1 MRYKSLKALKQT
13 FDANYRVKDQMIFG
27 KYQGFNFY
35 LALEDKNFTHTLV
48 MNASGVFQGLL
59 KEKLQEIASK
69 HENIDATDYKN
80 NKIMMHFLPYVE
92 ESKTISSIESAVNEL
107 TNFLS
112 ENGFTNKSE
121 KDDDTSDDIDLFETN
136 KKEKLFISNEY
147 AKEWNQLIEQEYEY
161 YLNKPYKKW
170 LAIILSIVFALP
182 IIGIWLLLYTER
194 VSFSGLIAG
203 SLMMLL
209 SFFGYYLISKKI
221 TNKILV
227 FLSITTFIVI
237 IIGQFFSFN
246 HFVYNLILHS
256 TIPIN
261 HYFETFEHFSAVLN
275 INFILAD
282 LIYSISGAIIG
293 ATIVLTFLLRSVY
306 VRRVN
311 AYGALKVYSDEE
323 EYADDEDEE

>member
-1 MRYKSLKALKQT
+1 
-13 FDANYRVKDQMIFG
+13 MIFG

-69 HENIDATDYKN
+69 HENIDTTDYQN

-147 AKEWNQLIEQEYEY
+147 AKEC
-161 YLNKPYKKW
+161 
-170 LAIILSIVFALP
+170 
-182 IIGIWLLLYTER
+182 
-194 VSFSGLIAG
+194 
-203 SLMMLL
+203 
-209 SFFGYYLISKKI
+209 
-221 TNKILV
+221 
-227 FLSITTFIVI
+227 
-237 IIGQFFSFN
+237 
-246 HFVYNLILHS
+246 
-256 TIPIN
+256 IN
-261 HYFETFEHFSAVLN
+261 
-275 INFILAD
+275 
-282 LIYSISGAIIG
+282 
-293 ATIVLTFLLRSVY
+293 
-306 VRRVN
+306 
-311 AYGALKVYSDEE
+311 
-323 EYADDEDEE
+323 